1 MTKTITLSG
10 PEQKAKSG
18 NTEKLI
24 ILLHGL
30 GADGDDLF
38 GLVPYF
44 ADNLPN
50 THFISPNAPFPCDM
64 APYGRQ
70 WFSLQ
75 TREEYA
81 ILKGL
86 KIAEPILNNFI
97 DIKLKELG
105 LEDKDLAIIGFSQG
119 TMLALHTVLRRDK
132 PIGGVVGYSG
142 ALVASHTLKEE
153 LKSRPSICL
162 VHGESDEVVPFDA
175 FSQAISVLQKLG
187 VEVQGYSR
195 EGLAHGIDPAGMQ
208 IGIKFLGEVFN
219 KD

>member
-18 NTEKLI
+18 KTEKLV

-30 GADGDDLF
+30 GADGNDLF

-44 ADNLPN
+44 TDSLPN
-50 THFISPNAPFPCDM
+50 AHFISPNAPFPCDM

-70 WFSLQ
+70 WFSLMI
-75 TREEYA
+75 REEEA
-81 ILKGL
+81 ILEGL
-86 KIAEPILNNFI
+86 RAAEPILNSFI
-97 DIKLKELG
+97 DEKLRELG
-105 LEDKDLAIIGFSQG
+105 LEDKDVAIIGFSQG
-119 TMLALHTVLRRDK
+119 TMLALHTVLRRAK

-142 ALVASHTLKEE
+142 ALVAPHLLKEE
-153 LKSRPSICL
+153 LKSRTPICL
-162 VHGESDEVVPFDA
+162 VHGEEDQVVPFDA

-187 VEVQGYSR
+187 VEVHGYSR

-208 IGIKFLGEVFN
+208 IGNKFLADVLA
-219 KD
+219 K

>member
-1 MTKTITLSG
+1 MSQTTTLSG

-18 NTEKLI
+18 KAEQLV

-50 THFISPNAPFPCDM
+50 AHFISPNAPFPCDM

-70 WFSLQ
+70 WFSLMV
-75 TREEYA
+75 REENT
-81 ILKGL
+81 ILEGL
-86 KIAEPILNNFI
+86 RNAEPILNNFI
-97 DIKLKELG
+97 NDKLSELG
-105 LEDKDLAIIGFSQG
+105 LEDKDLILIGFSQG
-119 TMLALHTVLRRDK
+119 TMLALHTALRREK
-132 PIGGVVGYSG
+132 PIGAVIGYSG

-153 LKSRPSICL
+153 LKSRPPICL
-162 VHGESDEVVPFDA
+162 VHGEADEVVPFDA

-187 VEVQGYSR
+187 VEVHGYSR
-195 EGLAHGIDPAGMQ
+195 EELGHGIDPAGMQ
-208 IGIKFLGEVFN
+208 IGNKFLADIL
-219 KD
+219 KK